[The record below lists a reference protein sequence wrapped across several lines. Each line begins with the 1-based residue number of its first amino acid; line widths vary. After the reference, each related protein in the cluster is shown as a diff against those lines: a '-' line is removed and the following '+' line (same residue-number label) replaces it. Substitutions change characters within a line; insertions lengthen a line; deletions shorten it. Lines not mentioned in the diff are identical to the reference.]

1 MVIGFVNYKS
11 MKIELTKEQYKE
23 LLVLVSLGSYIRG
36 AHADKHGEKYD
47 DSEMSAYLLKYAKD
61 FGLEKL
67 AEKFLGKLI
76 ETDEFG
82 EEIDEMREEYEEDE
96 FWHRLITLLGQRDFF
111 RTHTEED
118 IEKID
123 KKGKW
128 GSLPKEIMDY
138 YAKYEKEFE
147 KHGVERLEIKE

>member
-1 MVIGFVNYKS
+1 

-36 AHADKHGEKYD
+36 AYADKHDEKYD
-47 DSEMSAYLLKYAKD
+47 DSEMSAHLLKYAKD

-67 AEKFLGKLI
+67 AENFHGKLI
-76 ETDEFG
+76 EANKFG
-82 EEIDEMREEYEEDE
+82 EEIDNIMEEYDEDE

-111 RTHTEED
+111 RTHTKKD
-118 IEKID
+118 MEKID

-128 GSLPKEIMDY
+128 GALPKEITDY

-147 KHGVERLEIKE
+147 KHGVDRLEIKD

>member
-1 MVIGFVNYKS
+1 
-11 MKIELTKEQYKE
+11 MKIELTKKQYKE

-36 AHADKHGEKYD
+36 AYADKHDEKYD

-61 FGLEKL
+61 FNLEKL
-67 AEKFLGKLI
+67 AENFQGTLI

-82 EEIDEMREEYEEDE
+82 DEIDKIMEEYDEDE
-96 FWHRLITLLGQRDFF
+96 FWHRLITLLGQRDFY
-111 RTHTEED
+111 
-118 IEKID
+118 IEAD
-123 KKGKW
+123 KKELAEIKKDKFGW
-128 GSLPKEIMDY
+128 LPKRIQDY